1 MMKRFPLYVFVLIF
15 ILVFSVLGLSQEKP
29 LTVAEAS
36 EFKATSRYT
45 DVMNFVRELQL
56 RSRRLRVETMAVS
69 AEGRKIPLIVIG
81 DPAPSSPQDLL
92 YDDRVVVYIQANIH
106 AGEVEGKEAA
116 LMLAR
121 DLCLKTDPEYLDQL
135 VVLIS
140 PIFNP
145 DGNEKISPDNRRSQI
160 GPEEGVGVR
169 TNGLNFDLNR
179 DGMKLETPEVTGLV
193 RNVMRR
199 WDPAILLDSHTHNGS
214 YHEEVV
220 TFVWSL
226 NPNGDTSLIR
236 YMSDRLRPGINRI
249 LKDKYDTLCIP
260 HGDFMSISE
269 PEKGWRPLGPQPRYL
284 SNYFGLCNRLGIL
297 NENYPYADFRTRV
310 YGAYHLFH
318 ALLEYS
324 REHRSEI
331 LDLVREADR
340 RTIRRGMKPGVTDL
354 FGVEYDVRPI
364 KDKITVHGYVMESV
378 RTESG
383 RMRARKTDAK
393 RAYTMPF
400 YADFFAKRSVRI
412 PFGYLIAK
420 PVPDITAKLEQHG
433 IMVEEL
439 VRPVKLKVEAFQ
451 VTELKGQ
458 ERPYQGHR
466 LNSVKG
472 EYFEEEFE
480 FPAGTL
486 FVSTA
491 QPLANVAVY
500 LLEPESDDGLL
511 VWNYFDRYLSPQ
523 WGRGRQVYPVYKLYE
538 PVALAKDVIKI
549 P

>member
-1 MMKRFPLYVFVLIF
+1 MTKRIHVSVFALCLI
-15 ILVFSVLGLSQEKP
+15 LLFSVLGSSQERP
-29 LTVAEAS
+29 LTTAEAS
-36 EFKATSRYT
+36 EFKATSRYV
-45 DVMNFVRELQL
+45 DVMNFIRELQL

-69 AEGRKIPLIVIG
+69 AEGRGIPLMVIG
-81 DPAPSSPQDLL
+81 DPVPSSPRDLL

-121 DLCLKTDPEYLDQL
+121 DLCLKTDPDYLDQL
-135 VVLIS
+135 VVLIA
-140 PIFNP
+140 PIFNA
-145 DGNEKISPDNRRSQI
+145 DGNEKISPDNRRSQL

-169 TNGLNFDLNR
+169 TSGLNLDLNR
-179 DGMKLETPEVTGLV
+179 DGMKLESPEVAGLV
-193 RNVMRR
+193 QNVMRR
-199 WDPAILLDSHTHNGS
+199 WDPSILLDSHTHNGS

-226 NPNGDTSLIR
+226 NPNGDTDLIR

-249 LKDKYDTLCIP
+249 LKEKYDTLCIP

-269 PEKGWRPLGPQPRYL
+269 PEKGWQPLGPQPRYL

-310 YGAYHLFH
+310 TGAYHLFH

-324 REHRSEI
+324 RDHRSDI
-331 LDLVREADR
+331 LELVREADR
-340 RTIRRGMKPGVTDL
+340 RTVRRGMKPGIEDL

-364 KDKITVHGYVMESV
+364 KDDITVHGYVMEQV

-393 RAYTMPF
+393 RTYTMPF
-400 YADFFAKRSVRI
+400 LAEFFAKRSVRI
-412 PFGYLIAK
+412 PFGYLIPE
-420 PVPDITAKLEQHG
+420 PVPDIAFKLMQHG
-433 IMVEEL
+433 IVVEEL
-439 VRPVKLKVEAFQ
+439 VRPVQLEVEAFK

-458 ERPYQGHR
+458 EQPYQGHR

-472 EYFEEEFE
+472 EYFNEERE
-480 FPAGTL
+480 FPVGTL
-486 FVSTA
+486 FVPTA
-491 QPLANVAVY
+491 QPLANVAAY
-500 LLEPESDDGLL
+500 LLEPESDDGFMT
-511 VWNYFDRYLSPQ
+511 WNYFDRYLSPQ
-523 WGRGRQVYPVYKLYE
+523 WGRAPQIYPVYKLYE
-538 PVALAKDVIKI
+538 TVALAKDVL
-549 P
+549 

>member
-1 MMKRFPLYVFVLIF
+1 MKKLYLCVL
-15 ILVFSVLGLSQEKP
+15 VLGFISPLFVSGSAQEKP
-29 LTVAEAS
+29 LTTAEAS
-36 EFKATSRYT
+36 EFKATSRYA
-45 DVMNFVRELQL
+45 DVMNFIRELQQ

-69 AEGRKIPLIVIG
+69 AEGRCIPLIVIG
-81 DPAPSSPQDLL
+81 DPVPSSPRDLL
-92 YDDRVVVYIQANIH
+92 YDDRVVIYIQANIH

-121 DLCLKTDPEYLDQL
+121 DLCLKPDPEYLDRL

-145 DGNEKISPDNRRSQI
+145 DGNEKISPDNRGRQV
-160 GPEEGVGVR
+160 GPQEGVGVR
-169 TNGLNFDLNR
+169 TNGLDLDLNR
-179 DGMKLETPEVTGLV
+179 DGMKLETPEVSGLV

-199 WDPAILLDSHTHNGS
+199 WDPAGLLDSHTHNGS

-226 NPNGDTSLIR
+226 NPNGDTELIR

-249 LKDKYDTLCIP
+249 LKEKYDTLCIP

-284 SNYFGLCNRLGIL
+284 SNYFGLRNRLGIL
-297 NENYPYADFRTRV
+297 NENYPYADFRMRV

-324 REHRSEI
+324 SEHGTEI
-331 LDLVREADR
+331 LNLVREADR
-340 RTIRRGMKPGVTDL
+340 RTIRRGMKPGPGDL

-364 KDKITVHGYVMESV
+364 KDKITVHGYVMETV

-393 RAYTMPF
+393 RSYTMPF
-400 YADFFAKRSVRI
+400 YADFFARRSVRI

-420 PVPDITAKLEQHG
+420 PVPDTAAKLMQHG
-433 IMVEEL
+433 ITVEKL
-439 VRPVKLKVEAFQ
+439 VRPAELKVEAFR

-472 EYFEEEFE
+472 EYFEEERT

-491 QPLANVAVY
+491 QPLANVAAY

-523 WGRGRQVYPVYKLYE
+523 WGGGQQVYPVYKLKE
-538 PVALAKDVIKI
+538 PVSLVKDVMEV